1 MNNFIV
7 PIDFSETSKNAAR
20 YAAHIS
26 TLVPDAHLILYNVFD
41 TLEYGSDSSPLDTVN
56 DNEDASRKAIVE
68 LALESVKREL
78 SSITGARISCVAEE
92 NNRFLDTLEKY
103 VRNNNIQL
111 IIMGITGSTVLGQI
125 FMGSNALNIT
135 KRGIVP
141 VIIVPP
147 GTHSQSAKNVM
158 LLTDFKDIDNT
169 IPIDTVKSLLDLFH
183 PRLHIVNVD
192 HEHYVQV
199 TEDYKAERGKLESKL
214 SAYQPDFYFIRLFD
228 FMDAINQFVN
238 DNKID
243 LILTFPRKHS
253 FLSNMFK
260 TTNTTKL
267 AYHSHVPIVA
277 INV

>member
-41 TLEYGSDSSPLDTVN
+41 TLEYGSDSSPLGTDAA
-56 DNEDASRKAIVE
+56 EDEGRHEIME
-68 LALESVKREL
+68 LALESVKTEL
-78 SSITGARISCVAEE
+78 STITGARISCVAEE
-92 NNRFLDTLEKY
+92 NSRFLDSLTKY
-103 VRNNNIQL
+103 VLENNVQL
-111 IIMGITGSTVLGQI
+111 IIMGITGSTLLGQV
-125 FMGSNALNIT
+125 FMGSNTLNIV
-135 KRGIVP
+135 KRGVVP

-147 GTHSQSAKNVM
+147 DTRSQSAKNVM
-158 LLTDFKDIDNT
+158 LLTDFQDVDHT
-169 IPIDTVKSLLDLFH
+169 IPIDTVKSVLNLFN

-199 TEDYKAERGKLESKL
+199 TDEYKAERTKLETYLADYK
-214 SAYQPDFYFIRLFD
+214 PDFYFIRLFD
-228 FMDAINQFVN
+228 FVEAINQFVL
-238 DNKID
+238 DNQID

-253 FLSNMFK
+253 FLSNIFK
-260 TTNTTKL
+260 TTNTKKL

-277 INV
+277 ITG

>member
-41 TLEYGSDSSPLDTVN
+41 TLEYGSDSSPLNTVD

-68 LALESVKREL
+68 LALESVKTEL
-78 SSITGARISCVAEE
+78 STITGARITCVAEE

-103 VRNNNIQL
+103 VRGNNIQL
-111 IIMGITGSTVLGQI
+111 IIMGITGSTLLGQV

-135 KRGIVP
+135 KRGIAP

-147 GTHSQSAKNVM
+147 ATHSVSAKNVM
-158 LLTDFKDIDNT
+158 LLTDFQDIDNT
-169 IPIDTVKSLLDLFH
+169 IPIETVKSVLDLFH

-199 TEDYKAERGKLESKL
+199 TDEYKAERSKLETKL

-228 FMDAINQFVN
+228 FMDAINQFVT

-253 FLSNMFK
+253 FLSNVFK

-277 INV
+277 INA

>member
-7 PIDFSETSKNAAR
+7 PVDFSEASKNAAR

-41 TLEYGSDSSPLDTVN
+41 TLEYGSDSSPLNTVD

-68 LALESVKREL
+68 LALGSVRTEL
-78 SSITGARISCVAEE
+78 SGITNARISLVAEE
-92 NNRFLDTLEKY
+92 NSRFLDTLEKY
-103 VRNNNIQL
+103 VRENNIQL
-111 IIMGITGSTVLGQI
+111 IIMGITGTALLGQT
-125 FMGSNALNIT
+125 FMGSNTLNIVR
-135 KRGIVP
+135 RGIAP

-147 GTHSQSAKNVM
+147 AAHSESAKNVM

-169 IPIDTVKSLLDLFH
+169 IPIDTVKSVLDLFH

-199 TEDYKAERGKLESKL
+199 TDEYKAERGKLESKL
-214 SAYQPDFYFIRLFD
+214 SAYNPEFYFIRLFD
-228 FMDAINQFVN
+228 FMDAINQFVA

-243 LILTFPRKHS
+243 LILTFPRRHS
-253 FLSNMFK
+253 FLSNVFK

-277 INV
+277 INA

>member
-1 MNNFIV
+1 MNNFLV

-41 TLEYGSDSSPLDTVN
+41 SLEYGSDSSPLGTDAE
-56 DNEDASRKAIVE
+56 EDAGRHTIME
-68 LALESVKREL
+68 LALESVKREI
-78 SSITGARISCVAEE
+78 SSITEARISLVAEE

-103 VRNNNIQL
+103 VLKNDIQL
-111 IIMGITGSTVLGQI
+111 IIMGITGSTRLGQI
-125 FMGSNALNIT
+125 FMGSNTLNIV

-147 GTHSQSAKNVM
+147 HAHSESAKNVM
-158 LLTDFKDIDNT
+158 LLTDFKDIENT
-169 IPIDTVKSLLDLFH
+169 IPLKTVKTVLDLFK

-199 TEDYKAERGKLESKL
+199 TEDYKAERGKLESMLKE
-214 SAYQPDFYFIRLFD
+214 YQPDFYFIRLFD
-228 FMDAINQFVN
+228 FMDAINQFVV

-253 FLSNMFK
+253 FLSNVFK
-260 TTNTTKL
+260 TTNTTQL

-277 INV
+277 INA

>member
-41 TLEYGSDSSPLDTVN
+41 TLEYGSDSSPLDTVD

-68 LALESVKREL
+68 LALESVKTEL

-92 NNRFLDTLEKY
+92 NHHFLDTLEKY
-103 VRNNNIQL
+103 VQNNNIQL
-111 IIMGITGSTVLGQI
+111 IVMGITGTSVLGQI
-125 FMGSNALNIT
+125 FMGSNTLNIA
-135 KRGIVP
+135 KRGIAP

-147 GTHSQSAKNVM
+147 HANSQSAKNVM
-158 LLTDFKDIDNT
+158 LLTDFKDIDST

-199 TEDYKAERGKLESKL
+199 TDEYKVERAKLEAKL
-214 SAYQPDFYFIRLFD
+214 EAYRPDFYFIRLFD
-228 FMDAINQFVN
+228 FMDAINQFVT

-253 FLSNMFK
+253 FLSKVFK

-277 INV
+277 INA